1 MDIKIILLVISVV
14 FLGALM
20 RAIFGFGDS
29 VVSMPL
35 LALLPVDLKTSI
47 ALVGLTGFSVAVLAI
62 LSGWE
67 NVDRPVL
74 KQLSIGTL
82 IGIPVGLLLVT
93 LAPQFIFT
101 LILGIFLIFYGVY
114 SLTKTKIGKVQEPSW
129 ITRPIWAN
137 IFGFMS
143 GTLGSAYNMN
153 GIPIVVYGTL
163 REWEPIV
170 FRESLQ
176 GHFLISSSLIILGH
190 FLGGFWTKELLV
202 LYLFSLPL
210 TLLAHQIG
218 KVVYG
223 RIPTHKFER
232 YIFFLIIFLGISL
245 LIN

>member
-1 MDIKIILLVISVV
+1 MDINIVLLVISAV

-93 LAPQFIFT
+93 LAPQFIIT

-137 IFGFMS
+137 
-143 GTLGSAYNMN
+143 
-153 GIPIVVYGTL
+153 
-163 REWEPIV
+163 
-170 FRESLQ
+170 
-176 GHFLISSSLIILGH
+176 
-190 FLGGFWTKELLV
+190 FLGLCQEHSGV
-202 LYLFSLPL
+202 P
-210 TLLAHQIG
+210 
-218 KVVYG
+218 
-223 RIPTHKFER
+223 
-232 YIFFLIIFLGISL
+232 II
-245 LIN
+245 

>member
-1 MDIKIILLVISVV
+1 MDTTIVLLAVSAV

-20 RAIFGFGDS
+20 RAVFGFGDS

-35 LALLPVDLKTSI
+35 LALLPLDLKTSI
-47 ALVGLTGFSVAVLAI
+47 ALVGLTGFSVAILAI

-74 KQLSIGTL
+74 KDLSVGTL

-93 LAPQFIFT
+93 FASQSLITF
-101 LILGIFLIFYGVY
+101 ILGIFLVFYGIY
-114 SLTKTKIGKVQEPSW
+114 SLTKARTVEIQRSSW
-129 ITRPIWAN
+129 IHRPIWAN
-137 IFGFMS
+137 IFGFMA

-153 GIPIVVYGTL
+153 GIPIVVYGTM
-163 REWEPIV
+163 REWKPIV

-176 GHFLISSSLIILGH
+176 AHFLMSSSFIILGH
-190 FLGGFWTKELLV
+190 FLGGFWTNELLV

-210 TLLAHQIG
+210 TLLAHLIG

-223 RIPTHKFER
+223 KIPTHKFER
-232 YIFFLIIFLGISL
+232 YIFILIVFLGISL

>member
-93 LAPQFIFT
+93 LAPQFI
-101 LILGIFLIFYGVY
+101 
-114 SLTKTKIGKVQEPSW
+114 
-129 ITRPIWAN
+129 IT
-137 IFGFMS
+137 
-143 GTLGSAYNMN
+143 
-153 GIPIVVYGTL
+153 
-163 REWEPIV
+163 
-170 FRESLQ
+170 
-176 GHFLISSSLIILGH
+176 
-190 FLGGFWTKELLV
+190 
-202 LYLFSLPL
+202 
-210 TLLAHQIG
+210 
-218 KVVYG
+218 
-223 RIPTHKFER
+223 
-232 YIFFLIIFLGISL
+232 
-245 LIN
+245 

>member
-1 MDIKIILLVISVV
+1 MDTTIVLLAVSVV

-20 RAIFGFGDS
+20 RAVFGFGDS

-35 LALLPVDLKTSI
+35 LALLPLDLKTSI

-67 NVDRPVL
+67 NIDRPVL
-74 KQLSIGTL
+74 KNLSVGTL

-93 LAPQFIFT
+93 FASQSIITFT
-101 LILGIFLIFYGVY
+101 LGIFLVFYGMY
-114 SLTKTKIGKVQEPSW
+114 SLTKTGEIQKSTWSDQ
-129 ITRPIWAN
+129 PIWAH
-137 IFGFMS
+137 IFGFMA

-153 GIPIVVYGTL
+153 GIPIVVYGTM
-163 REWEPIV
+163 RDWKPIV

-176 GHFLISSSLIILGH
+176 AHFLMSSSFIILGH
-190 FLGGFWTKELLV
+190 FLSGFWSKELLV

-210 TLLAHQIG
+210 TLLAHLIG

-223 RIPTHKFER
+223 KIPTHKFKK
-232 YIFFLIIFLGISL
+232 YIFILIVLLGITL
-245 LIN
+245 LIS

>member
-1 MDIKIILLVISVV
+1 MDTNLIILAVSAV

-35 LALLPVDLKTSI
+35 LALLPLNLETSI

-62 LSGWE
+62 LSGWK

-82 IGIPVGLLLVT
+82 IGIPVGLLLVKFSSQYT
-93 LAPQFIFT
+93 ITFFM
-101 LILGIFLIFYGVY
+101 GIFLIFYGIY
-114 SLTKTKIGKVQEPSW
+114 SLTKKKAGELQQSSW
-129 ITRPIWAN
+129 VDQSIWAN
-137 IFGFMS
+137 IFGFMA

-153 GIPIVVYGTL
+153 GIPIVVYGTM
-163 REWEPIV
+163 RKWEPIV

-176 GHFLISSSLIILGH
+176 AHFLMSSSFIILGH
-190 FLGGFWTKELLV
+190 FLGGFWTKELIT

-210 TLLAHQIG
+210 TLLAHLIG
-218 KVVYG
+218 KVAYG
-223 RIPTHKFER
+223 KIPTHKFEK
-232 YIFFLIIFLGISL
+232 YIFILIIFLGISL